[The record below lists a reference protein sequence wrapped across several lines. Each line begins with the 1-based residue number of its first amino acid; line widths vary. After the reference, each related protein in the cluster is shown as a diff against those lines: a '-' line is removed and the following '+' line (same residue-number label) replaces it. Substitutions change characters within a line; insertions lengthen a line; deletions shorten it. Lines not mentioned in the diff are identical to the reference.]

1 MLMKK
6 ESQRTVKIKG
16 KGHAHERR
24 TSGKKKSSAGSYPDG
39 SDTPVYVLNGNTK
52 YHAVR

>member
-1 MLMKK
+1 MK
-6 ESQRTVKIKG
+6 E
-16 KGHAHERR
+16 ERLV
-24 TSGKKKSSAGSYPDG
+24 KKSSAGSYPDG

>member
-6 ESQRTVKIKG
+6 ESQRIVRIKG
-16 KGHAHERR
+16 KVHAHERR
-24 TSGKKKSSAGSYPDG
+24 SSGIKKSSAGSYPDG
-39 SDTPVYVLNGNTK
+39 SDTPVYVLNGYTK